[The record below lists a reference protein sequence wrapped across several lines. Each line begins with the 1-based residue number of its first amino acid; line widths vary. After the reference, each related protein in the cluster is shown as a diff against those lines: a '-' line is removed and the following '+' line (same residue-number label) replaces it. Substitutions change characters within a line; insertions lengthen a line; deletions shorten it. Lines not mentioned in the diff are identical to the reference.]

1 MSVVKNEVAKFNGDS
16 GFSTWQRRMKDL
28 LIQQCLHKALGDKFK
43 KPESM
48 KLKDWEEMDE
58 KAASAI

>member
-1 MSVVKNEVAKFNGDS
+1 MQLIVLYSIKKMSGVKYEVAKFNGDS

-28 LIQQCLHKALGDKFK
+28 LIQQGLHKALGGKSK

-48 KLKDWEEMDE
+48 KLED
-58 KAASAI
+58 